1 MENDGLRMPF
11 KVLDGLGDSAALDVT
26 LKRSEE
32 PFKSREDVKLRTK
45 LNQTVFAK
53 LEAYGAFDDLIV
65 KNDGKVSGLFAL

>member
-1 MENDGLRMPF
+1 
-11 KVLDGLGDSAALDVT
+11 VT